1 VIAQYAIAN
10 GYRNDLGDHVIGL
23 LARPGGTGRSWVD
36 RVAAGCLAGVI
47 VLGSAL
53 LWMGVPVAGFWLAAR
68 VAPDGVT
75 AVLSALVA
83 VPVAMAFGWLLYRA
97 AARCESLRGREERRR
112 GPPAWRV
119 SLSEERASDRRRAGG
134 RPLIDVAM
142 TVSATAAVLVLTI
155 WFFFFAEL
163 RLSPFP

>member
-1 VIAQYAIAN
+1 M
-10 GYRNDLGDHVIGL
+10 IGL
-23 LARPGGTGRSWVD
+23 LAPPGDTGRSWLEK
-36 RVAAGCLAGVI
+36 AAACGLAAVI
-47 VLGSAL
+47 VLGSAM

-75 AVLSALVA
+75 AVLSALIA
-83 VPVAMAFGWLLYRA
+83 IPVAMAAVGWLLYRA
-97 AARCESLRGREERRR
+97 SARYESLRGGEERPH

-134 RPLIDVAM
+134 RSLIDIAM
-142 TVSATAAVLVLTI
+142 TVSAAAALLVLTI

>member
-1 VIAQYAIAN
+1 VTGILAN
-10 GYRNDLGDHVIGL
+10 DGGG
-23 LARPGGTGRSWVD
+23 RPAWVGK
-36 RVAAGCLAGVI
+36 AEAGCLALVI
-47 VLGSAL
+47 VIGSAL
-53 LWMGVPVAGFWLAAR
+53 VWIGVPVAGFWAAAR

-75 AVLSALVA
+75 AVLSALIA
-83 VPVAMAFGWLLYRA
+83 IPVAMAAVGWLL
-97 AARCESLRGREERRR
+97 ARVSSRYELLRGRGERRR

-119 SLSEERASDRRRAGG
+119 SLSEERAGERRRAGE

-142 TVSATAAVLVLTI
+142 TVSAGAALVVLTI

>member
-1 VIAQYAIAN
+1 MTTI
-10 GYRNDLGDHVIGL
+10 
-23 LARPGGTGRSWVD
+23 LAHDGGRRPSRVGR
-36 RVAAGCLAGVI
+36 AEAGCLAVVI
-47 VLGSAL
+47 VAGSAL
-53 LWMGVPVAGFWLAAR
+53 VWIGVPVAAFWLAAR

-75 AVLSALVA
+75 AVLSALIAIPAGMAA
-83 VPVAMAFGWLLYRA
+83 VGWLL
-97 AARCESLRGREERRR
+97 ARVSARYESLRGRPERRA

-119 SLSEERASDRRRAGG
+119 SLSEERASERRRAGG

-142 TVSATAAVLVLTI
+142 TVSAAAALLVLTI